1 MFRSSKSTKLR
12 VQATAA
18 TALFAVAAASAGQA
32 AVTTGRSASIP
43 SPMVTLS
50 RLSSVRA
57 PQRAA
62 ACTGTA
68 TLPLYA
74 PWGMAVAPS
83 GDLYV
88 ANLLANQVLVYDHN
102 LVQKTSSTIATGL
115 SHPSAVAFDSMGE
128 VYVSNV
134 ASNAINVYSPSHT
147 YLPKRTIVAN
157 VATPTSIA
165 IDGLD
170 NLYVDENYAAIGVY
184 DFAGSFVSN
193 LSFSSNLGSINAF
206 AQHAHFSVIAGA
218 QQVQFIATAA
228 ELETI
233 FNNGGLAFGG
243 IGINDSLAVAFDAS
257 DNLYYAAGDLVLRS
271 FNTSTSAQ
279 AVLATLPFVPAAIT
293 VDSIRGRIFVSDL
306 YHNAIAVYSLTGQ
319 LLKTLR

>member
-1 MFRSSKSTKLR
+1 MFWSSKSTKLR
-12 VQATAA
+12 VRATAA
-18 TALFAVAAASAGQA
+18 TALFAVAAAGAGQA
-32 AVTTGRSASIP
+32 AVTTGRPGTMP
-43 SPMVTLS
+43 SPVVTLS
-50 RLSSVRA
+50 RLSAVRA
-57 PQRAA
+57 PQRGAA
-62 ACTGTA
+62 GTNTA

-74 PWGMAVAPS
+74 PWGMTLAPS

-88 ANLLANQVLVYDHN
+88 ANLLANQVLVYDRN

-115 SHPSAVAFDSMGE
+115 SHPSAVAFDSTGE

-134 ASNAINVYSPSHT
+134 ASNTINVYSPNHT
-147 YLPKRTIVAN
+147 YLPTRTIVAN
-157 VATPTSIA
+157 VTTPTSIA

-184 DFAGSFVSN
+184 DFHGSFVCN
-193 LSFSSNLGSINAF
+193 LPFLSNLGGINAF
-206 AQHAHFSVIAGA
+206 AQRAHFSAVAGA

-233 FNNGGLAFGG
+233 SGNGGFPSGG
-243 IGINDSLAVAFDAS
+243 IGINDPLAVAFDGS
-257 DNLYYAAGDLVLRS
+257 DNLYYVAGDLALRS

-279 AVLATLPFVPAAIT
+279 AVLATLPFVPAAMA

-319 LLKTLR
+319 LLQTLH